1 MSKGVIISLLLLL
14 TTVLPSVAQVNIWE
28 GTSTHHRVE
37 LTAYPVEG
45 SLHSAVIICP
55 GGSYFWHDMVNEGSL
70 VAKWLNDNGIAAFVL
85 RYRTGYVPAF
95 VTHYRLIFRGNRHPD
110 AINDLRQSLRYIKRN
125 SMAYNIDTT
134 KIGVMGFSAGGHL
147 AMSSVELLP
156 KSEWP
161 AFIAAIYPVVTM
173 SQPCVHKRSRRG
185 LLGDSREHNRLLCDS
200 LSVEKHVPDGCPPVF
215 LMNCA
220 DDPIVK
226 KQNSELLDSALTAK
240 GIPHKYI
247 QYKTGGHGFGAS
259 EEKGTKECRQWR
271 REFMEWFRQLK

>member
-45 SLHSAVIICP
+45 DLHPAVIICP

-85 RYRTGYVPAF
+85 RYSTGYVPAF

-134 KIGVMGFSAGGHL
+134 KIGVM
-147 AMSSVELLP
+147 
-156 KSEWP
+156 
-161 AFIAAIYPVVTM
+161 
-173 SQPCVHKRSRRG
+173 
-185 LLGDSREHNRLLCDS
+185 
-200 LSVEKHVPDGCPPVF
+200 
-215 LMNCA
+215 
-220 DDPIVK
+220 
-226 KQNSELLDSALTAK
+226 
-240 GIPHKYI
+240 
-247 QYKTGGHGFGAS
+247 
-259 EEKGTKECRQWR
+259 
-271 REFMEWFRQLK
+271 